1 MHHIAQT
8 PTVLVK
14 KVTALKEDA
23 NMAIHGSSRGR
34 GHVWLILLAVL
45 GAALVSLL
53 ALAQWDSAAR
63 ADEQEGRG
71 HRITLGRSADPA
83 FQHELSGAANRG
95 DFEPKIVG
103 GTPVADGKYPFMAY
117 LEIVGADGK
126 TYQCGGSLIDP
137 DSVLTAAHCIVDV
150 NARGVNLAV
159 GRTVLSQ
166 NQGQIRFATT
176 AKIHPRYNPKSSNAY
191 DAAVL
196 KLNRAVTG
204 IKPIKPATASQD
216 ALETPGRLLTV
227 AGWGTTSEGGNT
239 SVRMREVSVPVVS
252 DSTARQ
258 AYSRLPVPSA
268 QYFPSLMVA
277 AGAKGK
283 DSCQG
288 DSGGPLFNP
297 GPTSTQVGI
306 VSVGLGCARAGFPG
320 VYTEANNAAIRT
332 FILNAARS

>member
-1 MHHIAQT
+1 
-8 PTVLVK
+8 
-14 KVTALKEDA
+14 
-23 NMAIHGSSRGR
+23 MAIHGSSRGR

-53 ALAQWDSAAR
+53 ALARWDSAAR
-63 ADEQEGRG
+63 ADEQVGRG

-126 TYQCGGSLIDP
+126 TYHCGGTLIDP
-137 DSVLTAAHCIVDV
+137 DSVLTAAHCIV
-150 NARGVNLAV
+150 NAQRVGLTV

-166 NQGQIRFATT
+166 NQGEIRLASD
-176 AKIHPRYNPKSSNAY
+176 ALIDPSYNGQRNAAY

>member
-1 MHHIAQT
+1 MT
-8 PTVLVK
+8 
-14 KVTALKEDA
+14 
-23 NMAIHGSSRGR
+23 MHGSSRGR
-34 GHVWLILLAVL
+34 GGHVWLILLAVLL

-53 ALAQWDSAAR
+53 ALARWDSAAR

-71 HRITLGRSADPA
+71 HRITLERGAHPIS
-83 FQHELSGAANRG
+83 QHELLRGAANRG

-103 GTPVADGKYPFMAY
+103 GTPVANGKYPFMAD
-117 LEIVGADGK
+117 LEIEGANGR
-126 TYQCGGSLIDP
+126 TGQCGGSLIDP
-137 DSVLTAAHCIVDV
+137 DSVLTAAHCLV
-150 NARGVNLAV
+150 NVRRVGLTV

-166 NQGQIRFATT
+166 NQGQIRFASD
-176 AKIHPRYNPKSSNAY
+176 AFIDPRYNGQRNQSY

-196 KLNRAVTG
+196 KLDRAVTG

-227 AGWGTTSEGGNT
+227 SGWGVTSEGGNP
-239 SVRMREVSVPVVS
+239 SLRLREVSLPVVA

-258 AYSRLPVPSA
+258 AYSRLHDPSL

-277 AGAKGK
+277 TGGEKGK
-283 DSCQG
+283 DACQG

-306 VSVGLGCARAGFPG
+306 VSFGRGCARAGVPG
-320 VYTEANNAAIRT
+320 VYTEVNNPAIRT
-332 FILNAARS
+332 FIVNAARR

>member
-8 PTVLVK
+8 PTVLLK

-34 GHVWLILLAVL
+34 SRVWLILLAVLL

-63 ADEQEGRG
+63 ADEQVGGG
-71 HRITLGRSADPA
+71 HRITLGRSDAPT

-95 DFEPKIVG
+95 EFEPKIVG
-103 GTPVADGKYPFMAY
+103 GTQVPNGKYPFMAY
-117 LEIVGADGK
+117 LEIVGADGR
-126 TYQCGGSLIDP
+126 TGQCGGSLIDP
-137 DSVLTAAHCIVDV
+137 DSVLTAAHCLV

-159 GRTVLSQ
+159 GRTMLSQ

-216 ALETPGRLLTV
+216 ALETPERLLTV

-239 SVRMREVSVPVVS
+239 SVRMHEVSVPVVS

>member
-1 MHHIAQT
+1 MHHISQT
-8 PTVLVK
+8 PTVLVE
-14 KVTALKEDA
+14 KVTALKEGA

-34 GHVWLILLAVL
+34 GRVWLILLAVLL

-71 HRITLGRSADPA
+71 HRITLERSADPI

-117 LEIVGADGK
+117 LEIVGANGR
-126 TYQCGGSLIDP
+126 TGQCGGSLIDP
-137 DSVLTAAHCIVDV
+137 DSVLTAAHCLV
-150 NARGVNLAV
+150 NARRVGLTV

-166 NQGQIRFATT
+166 HQGQIRFASD
-176 AKIHPRYNPKSSNAY
+176 AFIHPRYNGQRNEAY
-191 DAAVL
+191 DAAVI
-196 KLNRAVTG
+196 KLNRAVRG
-204 IKPIKPATASQD
+204 IKPIGLATAKQNK
-216 ALETPGRLLTV
+216 LETPGRLLTV
-227 AGWGTTSEGGNT
+227 AGWGVTSEGGAP
-239 SVRMREVSVPVVS
+239 SVRMREVSLPVVA
-252 DSTARQ
+252 DLTAKRV
-258 AYSRLPVPSA
+258 YSS

-277 AGAKGK
+277 TGGEKGK
-283 DSCQG
+283 DACQG

-297 GPTSTQVGI
+297 GPTRTQVGI
-306 VSVGLGCARAGFPG
+306 VSFGRGCARAGVPG
-320 VYTEANNAAIRT
+320 VYTEVNNAGIRT

>member
-14 KVTALKEDA
+14 KVTAVKEDA
-23 NMAIHGSSRGR
+23 NMVIHGSCRGR

-45 GAALVSLL
+45 LGAALVSLL
-53 ALAQWDSAAR
+53 ALARWDSAAR

-71 HRITLGRSADPA
+71 HRITLERSADPI

-103 GTPVADGKYPFMAY
+103 GTPVADGKYPFMAD
-117 LEIVGADGK
+117 LEIVEANGK
-126 TYQCGGSLIDP
+126 TGHCGGSLIDP
-137 DSVLTAAHCIVDV
+137 DSVLTAAHCIV
-150 NARGVNLAV
+150 NAQRVGLTV

-166 NQGQIRFATT
+166 NQGQIRLASD
-176 AKIHPRYNPKSSNAY
+176 ALIDPSYNGQRNAAY

-204 IKPIKPATASQD
+204 IKPIRLATAKQNK
-216 ALETPGRLLTV
+216 LETPGRLLTV

-239 SVRMREVSVPVVS
+239 SVRMREVSLPVVS

-258 AYSRLPVPSA
+258 VYSSSE
-268 QYFPSLMVA
+268 YFPSLMVA
-277 AGAKGK
+277 TGGEKGK
-283 DSCQG
+283 DACQG

-306 VSVGLGCARAGFPG
+306 VSFGRGCARAGVPG
-320 VYTEANNAAIRT
+320 VYTEVNNPRIRT
-332 FILNAARS
+332 FILNAASR